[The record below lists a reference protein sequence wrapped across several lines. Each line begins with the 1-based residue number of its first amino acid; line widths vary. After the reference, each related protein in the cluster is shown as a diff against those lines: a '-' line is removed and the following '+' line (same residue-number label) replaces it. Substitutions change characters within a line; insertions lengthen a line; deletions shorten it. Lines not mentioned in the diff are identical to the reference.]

1 MDNFEKSEF
10 IRNQQKTLIQ
20 SLKNEIEKLK
30 SNQTNN
36 FEPLKETN
44 KNQSTKGKKKK
55 SLLH

>member
-36 FEPLKETN
+36 YEPLKETN
-44 KNQSTKGKKKK
+44 KN
-55 SLLH
+55 